1 MLANFAT
8 PSNNHIV
15 QLYSS
20 ASHRSLTP
28 LKIKLSSWPAP
39 HIATTVTP
47 MHHFNLCTHIL
58 THYGKNSHIS
68 RIYNSVTHLQS
79 DTNTAIEDISPETPR
94 QAECQCSHW
103 AECQCSCIKWRYCHI
118 ERQVLECFMMF
129 HNSFRRNTHFRIIK
143 NSVRHLRSCSDYTH
157 LQKIYPNSAELLTN
171 SVPSNGA
178 NIFVAIELDCWTI
191 SSAPSPNNQLST
203 STEQLI

>member
-20 ASHRSLTP
+20 ASHRSLTH
-28 LKIKLSSWPAP
+28 LKIKFSSWPAP

-47 MHHFNLCTHIL
+47 MHHSNLCTHIL
-58 THYGKNSHIS
+58 THCGKNTHIS

-79 DTNTAIEDISPETPR
+79 DTNTAIEDISLETPR

-103 AECQCSCIKWRYCHI
+103 AECQCSCIEWRYCHI
-118 ERQVLECFMMF
+118 ERRVLECFICFTTRLEEIPISGWFKTLLDICIVAQTM
-129 HNSFRRNTHFRIIK
+129 H
-143 NSVRHLRSCSDYTH
+143 
-157 LQKIYPNSAELLTN
+157 IYKKPIQTPPN
-171 SVPSNGA
+171 
-178 NIFVAIELDCWTI
+178 F
-191 SSAPSPNNQLST
+191 
-203 STEQLI
+203 